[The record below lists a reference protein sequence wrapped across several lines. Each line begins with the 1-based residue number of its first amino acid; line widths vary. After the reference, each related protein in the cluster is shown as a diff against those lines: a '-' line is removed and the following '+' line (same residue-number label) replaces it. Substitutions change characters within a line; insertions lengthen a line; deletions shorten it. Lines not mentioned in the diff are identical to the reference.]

1 MPENVRAMKLA
12 LEALI
17 KQEVISDY
25 DANQIKDGRRVI
37 DVRYVIRPH
46 ENFVKQVMASNKRK
60 QQTELRAIKQGMI
73 DHDIIDEP
81 QRKEVATRSPNTP
94 VERKIGASAPFFMP
108 EESAQG
114 TPTRKD
120 RKRNA
125 SAYGGAARIE
135 RT

>member
-1 MPENVRAMKLA
+1 MSPRMPENVRAMKLA

-60 QQTELRAIKQGMI
+60 QQTELRAIKHGTI
-73 DHDIIDEP
+73 DHDIIDER
-81 QRKEVATRSPNTP
+81 QSKSR
-94 VERKIGASAPFFMP
+94 
-108 EESAQG
+108 
-114 TPTRKD
+114 
-120 RKRNA
+120 
-125 SAYGGAARIE
+125 
-135 RT
+135 

>member
-1 MPENVRAMKLA
+1 TQASPDSPYTPSLISFLTQSPRELSPRMPENVRAMKLA

-60 QQTELRAIKQGMI
+60 QQTELRAIKHGMI

-81 QRKEVATRSPNTP
+81 QRKGR
-94 VERKIGASAPFFMP
+94 
-108 EESAQG
+108 
-114 TPTRKD
+114 
-120 RKRNA
+120 
-125 SAYGGAARIE
+125 
-135 RT
+135 